1 MKAIGIDLG
10 TTGIS
15 GILLDAEKGY
25 VLKSVT
31 KNSNAFIASQHDW
44 EKIQDVEKIIR
55 IAKEILDDLI
65 CSDVCAIGVTGQMH
79 GIVYYD
85 KDGSAVSDLYIW
97 QDGRGNLEYNGT
109 TYAEYLKSFSGYG
122 CVTDF
127 YNKVN
132 GLVPK
137 SSVGFCTVM
146 DYFVMKLCNNEKPLI
161 HTSNAASFGCY
172 DLETNKF
179 TNGYT
184 LDITKDFTVAGKY
197 KGIPVSV
204 AIGDNQASVLSSLK
218 ENELLINVGTGSQV
232 SKICDKIFF
241 DDNIETRPYF
251 ENKYL
256 IVGSAL
262 CGGRAYSLMKDFIK
276 TILVQKMDVTDEEV
290 YDLMENIIK
299 DKNKTTIKADT
310 RFAGTR
316 ADKNVKGGFS
326 FVTTENF
333 TPSEFVY
340 SVLYGM
346 SEELYLLS
354 RKFVDKSTAVIG
366 SGNGLR
372 KNKNFIQIAENM
384 FESKINIPRHKEEAS
399 FGAAL
404 FALVAV
410 GQCKDI
416 KEAQMLIKYQ

>member
-1 MKAIGIDLG
+1 MRL
-10 TTGIS
+10 
-15 GILLDAEKGY
+15 
-25 VLKSVT
+25 LKSVT

-137 SSVGFCTVM
+137 NSVGFCTVM

-179 TNGYT
+179 
-184 LDITKDFTVAGKY
+184 VAMKVLRN
-197 KGIPVSV
+197 KPV
-204 AIGDNQASVLSSLK
+204 
-218 ENELLINVGTGSQV
+218 
-232 SKICDKIFF
+232 
-241 DDNIETRPYF
+241 
-251 ENKYL
+251 
-256 IVGSAL
+256 
-262 CGGRAYSLMKDFIK
+262 
-276 TILVQKMDVTDEEV
+276 
-290 YDLMENIIK
+290 
-299 DKNKTTIKADT
+299 
-310 RFAGTR
+310 
-316 ADKNVKGGFS
+316 
-326 FVTTENF
+326 
-333 TPSEFVY
+333 
-340 SVLYGM
+340 
-346 SEELYLLS
+346 
-354 RKFVDKSTAVIG
+354 
-366 SGNGLR
+366 
-372 KNKNFIQIAENM
+372 
-384 FESKINIPRHKEEAS
+384 
-399 FGAAL
+399 
-404 FALVAV
+404 
-410 GQCKDI
+410 
-416 KEAQMLIKYQ
+416 